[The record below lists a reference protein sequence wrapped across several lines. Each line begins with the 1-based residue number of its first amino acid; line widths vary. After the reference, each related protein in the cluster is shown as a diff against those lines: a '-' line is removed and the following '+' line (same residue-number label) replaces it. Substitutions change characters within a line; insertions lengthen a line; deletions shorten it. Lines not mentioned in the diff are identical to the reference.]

1 MNQAIKQPDLNFF
14 RYPPI
19 GTDDWRYAYA
29 TARCRALQS
38 QMLSNAELLDLV
50 NAENYTAA
58 AELLSQTQYALP
70 QAGAN
75 LNDLENT
82 LLQRRTELRELFK
95 KLIIDEDIIEPLIV
109 REDFANM
116 RLALRRKLT
125 EKPVGVDYS
134 NDGSIPAEDFEKI
147 FEEEN
152 YSPLPYHMREAI
164 ERAVLAYYQDKDIRQ
179 IDYALDYTHF
189 KHKLS
194 GALQLKNIFMI
205 QLFRMQIDLNNIKTM
220 LRLKFT
226 ESEVRDVFI
235 FGGYLNI
242 RELKTALDADLEIVK
257 NMFAQTPYK
266 EIFEQGINYLTE
278 NNSFI
283 KLEQKCDEHLAGFL
297 KTTNN
302 ITAGPQPIIAYLLGK
317 EAEIRRLR
325 LILTAKKNELDKQ
338 LILDRIGN

>member
-29 TARCRALQS
+29 TARVRALQS
-38 QMLSNAELLDLV
+38 QMLSNAELHDLA

-75 LNDLENT
+75 LNDLENI
-82 LLQRRTELRELFK
+82 LIQRRTELRELFK

-189 KHKLS
+189 EHKLN

-205 QLFRMQIDLNNIKTM
+205 ELFRMQIDLNNIKTM

-226 ESEVRDVFI
+226 ESEVRNVFI

-242 RELKTALDADLEIVK
+242 RELKTALDTDFEAVK
-257 NMFAQTPYK
+257 NMFAYTPYK

>member
-1 MNQAIKQPDLNFF
+1 MNKTITKPIINFF

-19 GTDDWRYAYA
+19 GTDDWRYTYA
-29 TARCRALQS
+29 TARVRSLQS
-38 QMLSNAELLDLV
+38 QMLSKAELLDLV
-50 NAENYTAA
+50 NTDTYKSALEQ
-58 AELLSQTQYALP
+58 LSQTEYAPP
-70 QAGAN
+70 QTTSN
-75 LNDLENT
+75 LNELENI
-82 LLQRRTELRELFK
+82 LIQRRTELRGLFK
-95 KLIIDEDIIEPLIV
+95 KLTIDEDVAEPLIV

-125 EKPVGVDYS
+125 EKPVGADYS
-134 NDGSIPAEDFEKI
+134 NDGSIPAENLEKI

-164 ERAVLAYYQDKDIRQ
+164 ERAVLAYYQNKDIRQ

-189 KHKLS
+189 EYKLNR
-194 GALQLKNIFMI
+194 ALQIKNTFMI
-205 QLFRMQIDLNNIKTM
+205 ELFRMQIDLNNIKTM

-226 ESEVRDVFI
+226 ESQIRDVFLS
-235 FGGYLNI
+235 GGYINN
-242 RELKTALDADLEIVK
+242 RKLKTALDADYEAIK
-257 NMFAQTPYK
+257 SMFAQAPYK
-266 EIFEQGINYLTE
+266 KVLEEGINYLTA

-302 ITAGPQPIIAYLLGK
+302 ITAGPQPIIAYLLNK
-317 EAEIRRLR
+317 EAEIRKVR

-338 LILDRIGN
+338 LILARIGN

>member
-1 MNQAIKQPDLNFF
+1 MNQAIRQPDLNFF

-29 TARCRALQS
+29 TARVRALQS
-38 QMLSNAELLDLV
+38 QMLSRAELLDLT

-70 QAGAN
+70 QTGAN
-75 LNDLENT
+75 LNDLENI

-95 KLIIDEDIIEPLIV
+95 KLIIDEDIIEPLVV

-125 EKPVGVDYS
+125 EKPVGLDYS

-164 ERAVLAYYQDKDIRQ
+164 ETAVLAYYQDKDIRQ
-179 IDYALDYTHF
+179 IDYALDYMHF
-189 KHKLS
+189 EHKLNR
-194 GALQLKNIFMI
+194 AIQIKNIFMTE
-205 QLFRMQIDLNNIKTM
+205 LFRMQIDINNIKTL

-242 RELKTALDADLEIVK
+242 RELKTALDADFEAVK
-257 NMFAQTPYK
+257 NMFSHTTYK

-283 KLEQKCDEHLAGFL
+283 KLEQKCDEHFAGFL

-302 ITAGPQPIIAYLLGK
+302 ITAGPQPIIAYLLSK
-317 EAEIRRLR
+317 EAEIRKIR
-325 LILTAKKNELDKQ
+325 LILTAKKTELEKQ
-338 LILDRIGN
+338 LILDRIGH

>member
-1 MNQAIKQPDLNFF
+1 MNQAIRQPDLNFF

-29 TARCRALQS
+29 TARVRALQS
-38 QMLSNAELLDLV
+38 QMLSRAELLDLT

-70 QAGAN
+70 QTGAN
-75 LNDLENT
+75 LNDLENI

-95 KLIIDEDIIEPLIV
+95 KLIIDEDIIEPLVV

-125 EKPVGVDYS
+125 EKPVGLDYS

-164 ERAVLAYYQDKDIRQ
+164 ETAVLAYYQDKDIRQ
-179 IDYALDYTHF
+179 IDYALDYMHF
-189 KHKLS
+189 EHKLNR
-194 GALQLKNIFMI
+194 AIQIKNIFMTE
-205 QLFRMQIDLNNIKTM
+205 LFRMQIDINNIKTL

-242 RELKTALDADLEIVK
+242 RELKTALDADFEAVK
-257 NMFAQTPYK
+257 NMFAHTTYK

-283 KLEQKCDEHLAGFL
+283 KLEQKCDEHFAGFL

-302 ITAGPQPIIAYLLGK
+302 ITAGPQPIIAYLLSK
-317 EAEIRRLR
+317 EAEIRKIR
-325 LILTAKKNELDKQ
+325 LILTAKKTELEKQ
-338 LILDRIGN
+338 LILDRIGH

>member
-1 MNQAIKQPDLNFF
+1 MNQSIKQPDLNFF

-19 GTDDWRYAYA
+19 GTDDWRYTYA
-29 TARCRALQS
+29 TAQARALQS
-38 QMLSNAELLDLV
+38 QMLSKTELHDLA
-50 NAENYTAA
+50 NAENFTAA
-58 AELLSQTQYALP
+58 AELLSQTKYALP
-70 QAGAN
+70 QNAN
-75 LNDLENT
+75 LNDLENI
-82 LLQRRTELRELFK
+82 LLQRRTELRAIFK
-95 KLIIDEDIIEPLIV
+95 KLIIDEEIIEPLIV

-152 YSPLPYHMREAI
+152 YTPLPYHMREAI

-189 KHKLS
+189 EYKLNRAIQAKH
-194 GALQLKNIFMI
+194 IFI
-205 QLFRMQIDLNNIKTM
+205 INLFRMQIDINNIKTL

-235 FGGYLNI
+235 FGGFLNI
-242 RELKTALDADLEIVK
+242 RELKIALDADFETIK
-257 NMFAQTPYK
+257 NMFAHTPYK

-283 KLEQKCDEHLAGFL
+283 KLEQKCEEHIAGFL

-325 LILTAKKNELDKQ
+325 LILTAKKNELEKQ
-338 LILDRIGN
+338 LILDRTGN

>member
-1 MNQAIKQPDLNFF
+1 MNQTIKQPDLNFF

-29 TARCRALQS
+29 TARIRALQS
-38 QMLSNAELLDLV
+38 QMLSKADLLDLV
-50 NAENYTAA
+50 NAENYKAA
-58 AELLSQTQYALP
+58 ADLLSQTPYALP
-70 QAGAN
+70 QESTS
-75 LNDLENT
+75 LNDLENI
-82 LLQRRTELRELFK
+82 LIQRRTELRDLFK
-95 KLIIDEDIIEPLIV
+95 KLIIDEDIIEPLMV

-125 EKPVGVDYS
+125 EKPVGLDYS
-134 NDGSIPAEDFEKI
+134 NDGSIPAENFEKI

-152 YSPLPYHMREAI
+152 YTPLPYYMREAI
-164 ERAVLAYYQDKDIRQ
+164 ERAVLAYYQNKDIRQ
-179 IDYALDYTHF
+179 IDYALDHTYF
-189 KHKLS
+189 EYKLNR
-194 GALQLKNIFMI
+194 AIQIKNIFLI
-205 QLFRMQIDLNNIKTM
+205 ELFRMQIDLNNIKTM

-226 ESEVRDVFI
+226 ESQVRDVFI
-235 FGGYLNI
+235 FGGYINI
-242 RELKTALDADLEIVK
+242 RKLKTALDADFEAVK
-257 NMFAQTPYK
+257 SMFAQTPYK
-266 EIFEQGINYLTE
+266 EIFEQGISYLTE

-302 ITAGPQPIIAYLLGK
+302 ITAGPQPIIAYLLNK
-317 EAEIRRLR
+317 EAEIRRGR

>member
-1 MNQAIKQPDLNFF
+1 MNQAIRQPDLNFF

-29 TARCRALQS
+29 TARVRALQS
-38 QMLSNAELLDLV
+38 QMLSRAELLDLT

-70 QAGAN
+70 QTGAN
-75 LNDLENT
+75 LNDLENI

-95 KLIIDEDIIEPLIV
+95 KLIIDEDIIEPLVV

-125 EKPVGVDYS
+125 EKPVGLDYS

-164 ERAVLAYYQDKDIRQ
+164 ETAVLAYYQDKDIRQ
-179 IDYALDYTHF
+179 IDYALDYMHF
-189 KHKLS
+189 EHKLNR
-194 GALQLKNIFMI
+194 AIQIKNIFMTE
-205 QLFRMQIDLNNIKTM
+205 LFRMQIDINNIKTL

-226 ESEVRDVFI
+226 DSEVRDVFI

-242 RELKTALDADLEIVK
+242 RELKTALDADFEAVK
-257 NMFAQTPYK
+257 NMFAHTTYK

-283 KLEQKCDEHLAGFL
+283 KLEQKCDEHFAGFL

-302 ITAGPQPIIAYLLGK
+302 ITAGPQPIIAYLLSK
-317 EAEIRRLR
+317 EAEIRKIR
-325 LILTAKKNELDKQ
+325 LILTAKKNELEKQ
-338 LILDRIGN
+338 LILDRIGH

>member
-19 GTDDWRYAYA
+19 GNDDWRYAYA
-29 TARCRALQS
+29 TARVRALQS
-38 QMLSNAELLDLV
+38 QMLSRAELLDLT
-50 NAENYTAA
+50 NAENFTAA

-70 QAGAN
+70 QNAS
-75 LNDLENT
+75 LTDLENI

-125 EKPVGVDYS
+125 EKPVGLDYS

-152 YSPLPYHMREAI
+152 YTPLPYHMREAI

-179 IDYALDYTHF
+179 IDYALDYMHF
-189 KHKLS
+189 EYKLNR
-194 GALQLKNIFMI
+194 ALQLKNIFMI
-205 QLFRMQIDLNNIKTM
+205 ELFRMQVDINNIKTL

-242 RELKTALDADLEIVK
+242 RELKTALDADFETIK
-257 NMFAQTPYK
+257 SMFAYTPYK

-302 ITAGPQPIIAYLLGK
+302 ITAGPQPIGAYLLGK

>member
-1 MNQAIKQPDLNFF
+1 MNQAIRQPDLNFF
-14 RYPPI
+14 RYPLI

-29 TARCRALQS
+29 TARVRALQS
-38 QMLSNAELLDLV
+38 QMLSRAELLDLT
-50 NAENYTAA
+50 NAENFTAA

-70 QAGAN
+70 QNAN
-75 LNDLENT
+75 LNDLENI
-82 LLQRRTELRELFK
+82 LLQRRTELRVLFK

-125 EKPVGVDYS
+125 EKPVGLDYS

-152 YSPLPYHMREAI
+152 YTPLPYHMREAI

-189 KHKLS
+189 EYKLNRAIRTKH
-194 GALQLKNIFMI
+194 IFMTE
-205 QLFRMQIDLNNIKTM
+205 LFRMQIDINNIKTL

-235 FGGYLNI
+235 FGGFLNI
-242 RELKTALDADLEIVK
+242 RELKIALDADFETIK
-257 NMFAQTPYK
+257 TIFAHTPYK

-317 EAEIRRLR
+317 EAEIRKIR
-325 LILTAKKNELDKQ
+325 LILTAKKNELEKQ
-338 LILDRIGN
+338 LILDRTGN

>member
-38 QMLSNAELLDLV
+38 QMLSNAELLDLA

-75 LNDLENT
+75 LNDLENI
-82 LLQRRTELRELFK
+82 LIQRRTELRVLFK
-95 KLIIDEDIIEPLIV
+95 KLIIDEGIIEPLII

-189 KHKLS
+189 EHKLN

-205 QLFRMQIDLNNIKTM
+205 ELFRIQIDLNNIKTM

-242 RELKTALDADLEIVK
+242 RELKTALDADLEAVK

-283 KLEQKCDEHLAGFL
+283 KLEQRCDEHLSGFL

-317 EAEIRRLR
+317 EAEIRKLR

>member
-1 MNQAIKQPDLNFF
+1 MNQAIRQPDLNFF

-29 TARCRALQS
+29 TARVRALQS
-38 QMLSNAELLDLV
+38 QMLSRAELLDLT

-70 QAGAN
+70 QTGAN
-75 LNDLENT
+75 LNDLENI

-95 KLIIDEDIIEPLIV
+95 KLIIDEDIIEPLVV

-125 EKPVGVDYS
+125 EKPVGLDYS

-164 ERAVLAYYQDKDIRQ
+164 ETAVLAYYQDKDIRQ
-179 IDYALDYTHF
+179 IDYALDYMHF
-189 KHKLS
+189 EHKLNR
-194 GALQLKNIFMI
+194 AIQIKNIFMTE
-205 QLFRMQIDLNNIKTM
+205 LFRMQIDINNIKTL

-242 RELKTALDADLEIVK
+242 RELKTALDADFEAVK
-257 NMFAQTPYK
+257 NMFSHTTYK

-283 KLEQKCDEHLAGFL
+283 KLEQKCDEHFAGFL

-302 ITAGPQPIIAYLLGK
+302 ITAGPQPIIAYLLSK
-317 EAEIRRLR
+317 EAEIRKIR
-325 LILTAKKNELDKQ
+325 LILTAKKNELEKQ
-338 LILDRIGN
+338 LILDRIGH